1 MLRYKIDV
9 LAELKEK
16 GYTTYKINK
25 DKLLSNSTVQKLRRG
40 TMVSSQNIDTL
51 CEMLCCQPGDIIE
64 YVKM

>member
-51 CEMLCCQPGDIIE
+51 CEMLSCQPGDIIE
-64 YVKM
+64 YIKM

>member
-64 YVKM
+64 YIKM

>member
-51 CEMLCCQPGDIIE
+51 CEMLCCQGDIIE

>member
-40 TMVSSQNIDTL
+40 TMVSAQNIDAL

-64 YVKM
+64 YIKM